1 MNASVR
7 PLPVA
12 TNPEIASRFR
22 IRRRSVPHLVVGVML
37 VTSCTVGGIWWSVA
51 AGEREPA
58 LAVARPLA
66 LGTVLEPDDLREV
79 AVALEGPVDAVPAAE
94 VSRVVGQRLAVSLPA
109 GALLPRGALGA
120 PAGPAE
126 GRAVAALALGPGQV
140 APDLAPGAAVLVVL
154 TTDPT
159 TATGTSGAVA
169 GSVWPG
175 LVTSVTD
182 AAGAGDTA
190 RVVAVDL
197 DEDDARQVAAT
208 PAGRLSL
215 VIVSGGER

>member
-7 PLPVA
+7 SLPVA
-12 TNPEIASRFR
+12 TSPEIASRFG
-22 IRRRSVPHLVVGVML
+22 IRRRSVPHLVVGAML
-37 VTSCTVGGIWWSVA
+37 VTSCAVGGIWWSAA

-79 AVALEGPVDAVPAAE
+79 AVALDGSVDAVPAAE
-94 VSRVVGQRLAVSLPA
+94 VSGVVGQRLAVSLPA

-120 PAGPAE
+120 PAGPPE
-126 GRAVAALALGPGQV
+126 GRAIAALALGPGQV
-140 APDLAPGAAVLVVL
+140 APDLAVGAAVLVVL
-154 TTDPT
+154 IDPDG
-159 TATGTSGAVA
+159 ASGVTGSA
-169 GSVWPG
+169 WPG

-182 AAGAGDTA
+182 AAGAGDAT

-197 DEDDARQVAAT
+197 DEGDARRVAAT
-208 PAGRLSL
+208 PVGRLAL
-215 VIVSGGER
+215 VIVPGGER